1 MRVGRIS
8 RHPVVSL
15 ALVVLTALAV
25 PGHAQV
31 IEGRVIDA
39 TSRAGV
45 PRAVVVMTEAEGG
58 RVLRRA
64 TTAPDGFFTIGV
76 AGGGE
81 VRLRVSRVGYGET
94 ATRPMTLP
102 PDDTLDVTV
111 RISAVAMT
119 LDPLAVSA
127 RARRLDVRGVFRD
140 RPWMPADSF
149 PPTTAKGERRGIYVE
164 GMMATPTPCYQL
176 AGAADREGQVI
187 TLTVEARAKEPD
199 CGETP
204 GTFTYR
210 VNVRGLPPGAYTF
223 RVLHAYR
230 AGEWDRAWALDKPV
244 TVR

>member
-1 MRVGRIS
+1 MRVDRPF
-8 RHPVVSL
+8 RHCVL
-15 ALVVLTALAV
+15 CLVAGLLAV
-25 PGHAQV
+25 LAAPAGAQV
-31 IEGRVIDA
+31 IEGRVVDA
-39 TSRAGV
+39 ASRAGV
-45 PRAVVVMTEAEGG
+45 PRAVVVMTEADGG

-64 TTAPDGFFTIGV
+64 TTAPDGFFTIGA

-81 VRLRVSRVGYGET
+81 VRLRVARVGYRET
-94 ATRPMTLP
+94 VTRPMALP
-102 PDDTLDVTV
+102 PGDTLDVTV

-149 PPTTAKGERRGIYVE
+149 PPTTAKGERRGISVE

-187 TLTVEARAKEPD
+187 TLTVEARAKEAD

-210 VNVRGLPPGAYTF
+210 VDVRGLPPGAYTF

-230 AGEWDRAWALDKPV
+230 GGEWDRAWALEKPV